1 MHCWSWREIIPQIA
15 SNENLRQNGIDA
27 STVQYQIAALEA
39 IVRSLQHLAGSVEQ
53 MPLFGEPQRR

>member
-1 MHCWSWREIIPQIA
+1 VEHQEV
-15 SNENLRQNGIDA
+15 EQNGIDA